1 MAITFTAYNS
11 YKKALFDKS
20 IDHTNDTLKVALT
33 TSSYTPNI
41 DTHDNFDDITNEVTG
56 TGYTAGG
63 FTLAG
68 KFTQVDTTDNEGVFD
83 ANDLTNTTTT
93 ISNARYAILYKDT
106 GVASTSLL
114 IGYWDLEQNYSS
126 IGGDFSFNWNA
137 EGILNIN

>member
-41 DTHDNFDDITNEVTG
+41 DTHDNFDDITNECTG
-56 TGYTAGG
+56 TGYTSGG

-83 ANDLTNTTTT
+83 ATDLTNTTTT
-93 ISNARYAILYKDT
+93 ISNARYAILYKST
-106 GVASTSLL
+106 GVASTSPL
-114 IGYWDLEQNYSS
+114 IGYWDLDANYSS
-126 IGGDFSFNWNA
+126 IGGDFSFTWNA